1 MELQRLREARDGHEL
16 QAAARI
22 KELRGRLL
30 EAHAQMIRRDDE
42 LRQLFNNATD
52 QRIALLI
59 ERDNLYAERDALIS
73 ERDALL
79 AERQALYHRLHSAE
93 RRLVVFRSSPLGL
106 AYRALR
112 KLLPWGGRRD

>member
-1 MELQRLREARDGHEL
+1 MESQRLRESLDGHKL

-22 KELRGRLL
+22 NELRGRLL

-42 LRQLFNNATD
+42 LRQLFGAATD

-59 ERDNLYAERDALIS
+59 ERDRLSA

-93 RRLVVFRSSPLGL
+93 RRLGVFRSSPLGL

-112 KLLPWGGRRD
+112 KLLPVPWGGPRD